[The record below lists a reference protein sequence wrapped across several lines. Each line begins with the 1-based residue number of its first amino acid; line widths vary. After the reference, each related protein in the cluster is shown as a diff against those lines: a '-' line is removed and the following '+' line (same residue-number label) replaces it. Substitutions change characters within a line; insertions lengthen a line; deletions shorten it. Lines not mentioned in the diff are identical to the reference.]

1 MLPRQRQL
9 IAISLVGL
17 ALILHLTL
25 CAWKF
30 GGMVWASANGQAT
43 QMRIAGWM
51 TTYTPSAAVRNA
63 SVPPAPS
70 TTRYAG
76 YWGLYSR
83 VGVELPTAA
92 TLGVALP
99 LALLMLDAYLII
111 GWRHGA
117 RVRRRICTNC
127 GYDLRAAAASPTPG
141 VKCPECGTA
150 TTAEATA

>member
-9 IAISLVGL
+9 IAISLVLL

-30 GGMVWASANGQAT
+30 GGMVWASPNGQAT
-43 QMRIAGWM
+43 QMGIVGWT

-63 SVPPAPS
+63 SIPPAPA
-70 TTRYAG
+70 TTRYAA
-76 YWGLYSR
+76 YWGMYSR
-83 VGVELPTAA
+83 VGVDLPTAA

-111 GWRHGA
+111 GWRHSA
-117 RVRRRICTNC
+117 KVRRRICTNC
-127 GYDLRAAAASPTPG
+127 GYDLRAAPASPTPG
-141 VKCPECGTA
+141 AKCPECGA
-150 TTAEATA
+150 TVVAAA